1 MNPIQYVINIF
12 YPRQCLNC
20 KNHLLTNETVLCSTC
35 RHQLP
40 VTGFCNMHDNSV
52 EDAFKG
58 RVFIEAGTALL
69 FFRKKGISQELIHHL
84 KYKGR
89 QDIGL
94 FFGRWMVAEFL
105 ASDRFKS
112 IDVIVKV
119 PLHPKKKKSRG
130 YNQLTTFAEELSKGL
145 GVPVI
150 DNVLVKIGKST
161 SQTKKSRFSRFEKID
176 EKFHLVDTKTLT
188 GKHVLLIDDVL
199 TTGATLEACANEI
212 LRTPKVKI
220 SIATMVISD
229 HY

>member
-1 MNPIQYVINIF
+1 
-12 YPRQCLNC
+12 
-20 KNHLLTNETVLCSTC
+20 
-35 RHQLP
+35 
-40 VTGFCNMHDNSV
+40 MHDNSV